1 MTAYTIHRGRMRHR
15 LILLAAA
22 SLLAGCDRADER
34 AERAPA
40 ASADTSTRQAPSPP
54 GPLVLVDTA
63 LPPATAGEP
72 GWDYHKLATA
82 DLDGDGQP
90 ERASLIARVGLTED
104 DGFLWDDGQ
113 PWQLYIIAPDGTRTD
128 VFRRWV
134 QMGTM
139 DAHVS
144 TGVSGNGRTLLLVE
158 NTPYAVR
165 IIEVTY
171 AGPGKVT
178 ATERFSREI
187 HPDSGFAAQ
196 HFSPSRRA
204 AGPSVRSP

>member
-1 MTAYTIHRGRMRHR
+1 MNLYHRDRMRNP

-22 SLLAGCDRADER
+22 SLLAACERGDESAGRAAPATSADTAIR
-34 AERAPA
+34 AAPA
-40 ASADTSTRQAPSPP
+40 APA
-54 GPLVLVDTA
+54 PLVMVDTA

-82 DLDGDGQP
+82 DLNGDGQP

-144 TGVSGNGRTLLLVE
+144 TDVSGTGRTLLLVE

-165 IIEVTY
+165 IIEVIY

-178 ATERFSREI
+178 AVERFTREI
-187 HPDSGFAAQ
+187 HPDSGFAVQ

-204 AGPSVRSP
+204 AAPSPRSP